1 MKGKV
6 GPKLGEVKA
15 GKALRGKRWEPL
27 RTKKLIIDYCI
38 YGFVGLA

>member
-15 GKALRGKRWEPL
+15 GKALGGKRWPGG
-27 RTKKLIIDYCI
+27 KL
-38 YGFVGLA
+38 